1 MSKAITAWPWGI
13 EQAAETLWVGPLRPD
28 GEKVEQVVVA
38 LNYDAELTTAAKTRQ
53 LSNALLIAAAPELL
67 DELLM
72 LCNML
77 DGEQVSV
84 GIEAQVCFARAVIAK
99 ALGMTANG

>member
-1 MSKAITAWPWGI
+1 MWLSRFLLGVS

-67 DELLM
+67 AACQNIAPLM
-72 LCNML
+72 GAYKNDDCMWAAFS
-77 DGEQVSV
+77 QIVAA
-84 GIEAQVCFARAVIAK
+84 ITK
-99 ALGMTANG
+99 ATQP

>member
-67 DELLM
+67 AACQNIAPLM
-72 LCNML
+72 GAYKNDNCMWAAFS
-77 DGEQVSV
+77 QIVAA
-84 GIEAQVCFARAVIAK
+84 ITK
-99 ALGMTANG
+99 ATQP